1 MKKDK
6 LKSYF
11 QRCQQNTPPFFK
23 KLRTIGLV
31 LAAAGTAVVSA
42 PIALPTALVTAGIYL
57 IVGGT
62 VATAVSQAA
71 MNEEDCNDSSTGS
84 E

>member
-6 LKSYF
+6 LSSYF
-11 QRCQQNTPPFFK
+11 TRCEQNTPPFFK

-31 LAAAGTAVVSA
+31 LASAGTAVVSA
-42 PIALPTALVTAGIYL
+42 PIALPTTVITIGTYL

-62 VATAVSQAA
+62 IVTAVSQAA
-71 MNEEDCNDSSTGS
+71 VEGGKEDQ
-84 E
+84 EK